1 MEVTQDI
8 TRLCHVT
15 EMCLRG
21 GADVNAQRQPFNRTP
36 LHDLLSVLNIPLGFD
51 PFWRDNE
58 SAEAVSRQQE
68 HFDDALIKCVSVLIE
83 HGSDVNIAD
92 SNGKFP
98 LQTLLSNGNHTLR
111 ANMCLD
117 SRTCPPVHDAMKKRN
132 YGLENTLSIAKLL
145 IQAGCTTG
153 PNINGSTS
161 LRDLVEMMC
170 SSYFG
175 SDFWAWSHS
184 LEILE
189 VESIF
194 KGYAELIQMLLEYGV
209 DPNKSPTSQLPPLL
223 YLLSHVADSPYTD
236 NYVVPLNTAEALEKL
251 IRILLH
257 YGAKSEIQ
265 IETTFGI
272 KTLSCFDMLMP
283 ILATLQAHHQHR
295 THVDLNVLKLLIL
308 PLLQYGAS
316 SVVFQKILY
325 DVPGASAHAPWCYC
339 VPSHSFFYQF
349 LQFGV
354 RNLQFTCSPY
364 YNDVFEMLYNHTDHL
379 TVQEVLVMIS
389 TSLARNHDQDC
400 SCGACDS
407 LRAIILKV
415 IGRPRT
421 LKQLARIAIK
431 AALSNNVAEKV
442 HLLPL
447 PKILVTYM
455 SSFAM

>member
-8 TRLCHVT
+8 KRLCHVS
-15 EMCLRG
+15 EMCLKG

-68 HFDDALIKCVSVLIE
+68 DFDNALIKCVSLLLE
-83 HGSDVNIAD
+83 YGSDVNIAD
-92 SNGKFP
+92 SNGKYP

-111 ANMCLD
+111 ANMCMD
-117 SRTCPPVHDAMKKRN
+117 SRTCPPVQDAMKKRN

-153 PNINGSTS
+153 PNISGSTS

-189 VESIF
+189 VEPIF
-194 KGYAELIQMLLEYGV
+194 NGYAELIQMLLEYGV

-223 YLLSHVADSPYTD
+223 YLLSHIADSPYRD
-236 NYVVPLNTAEALEKL
+236 NYVVPMGTAEGLEKL

-257 YGAKSEIQ
+257 YGAKPEIQ
-265 IETTFGI
+265 IETTFGV

-283 ILATLQAHHQHR
+283 VLATIQTHQQNR
-295 THVDLNVLKLLIL
+295 SPNDMKVLKTLVL
-308 PLLQYGAS
+308 PLVQYGAS

-325 DVPGASAHAPWCYC
+325 DVPGASVHAPWCYC

-354 RNLQFTCSPY
+354 LNIQFTNNSH
-364 YNDVFEMLYNHTDHL
+364 YNDIFEILYNHTDHL

-389 TSLARNHDQDC
+389 TSLSRSHDSDC
-400 SCGACDS
+400 SCGSCDA
-407 LRAIILKV
+407 LKGIIKKV
-415 IGRPRT
+415 MGRPRT
-421 LKQLARIAIK
+421 LKQLARLAIK
-431 AALSNNVAEKV
+431 AAMYNNVAERV

-447 PKILVTYM
+447 PKLLVSYV